1 MMMMMVIVLVVYVF
15 IIMVG
20 IIFMGKSQIWGFG
33 SWVGYYVWA
42 CVHWRG
48 PGEWV
53 LVTLV
58 NVSKMYWDDL
68 MDIAWVLGR
77 YVYDGT

>member
-1 MMMMMVIVLVVYVF
+1 M
-15 IIMVG
+15 
-20 IIFMGKSQIWGFG
+20 
-33 SWVGYYVWA
+33 
-42 CVHWRG
+42 
-48 PGEWV
+48 
-53 LVTLV
+53 TLV